1 MNISSHLFT
10 NIDHQ
15 KKCYFINSNQ
25 HLNASAAE
33 EIRTEITNCLSQDF
47 PVIYLNATAVEEV
60 DLSGINEI
68 IHSHYTL
75 QKAFKKLIFVYAK
88 NSKVGKWVETVGLD
102 KFIETAIV
110 L

>member
-1 MNISSHLFT
+1 MSISSHSFI
-10 NIDHQ
+10 NINDQ
-15 KKCYFINSNQ
+15 QNCYFIDSNQ
-25 HLNASAAE
+25 RLDASISEAIRAE
-33 EIRTEITNCLSQDF
+33 IKNCLNQDF
-47 PVIYLNATAVEEV
+47 PVIYLNATDVEEI

-75 QKAFKKLIFVYAK
+75 QKAFKKLIFVYTK
-88 NSKVGKWVETVGLD
+88 NSKVEKWVETVGLD